1 MIRSR
6 GRTLRRVVPLVLV
19 VALVVAGL
27 AFGVWRWR
35 ARGGEQ
41 RQASAGELWT
51 CPMHPSVIRDEPGEC
66 PICGMDLVPLE
77 KEERK
82 PGGIE
87 GHGVVEISPEKQQL
101 IGVATA
107 TVGRRQLRAEVRTV
121 GSVTVSERLLSDIHT
136 KVEGWVEKLYAEE
149 TGAIVRKGEPL
160 LTIYS
165 PELVST
171 QEEYLLALRSRER
184 VKDSPFP
191 EVRRSGDSMAEAARK
206 RLRLW
211 DIPEEEIERLE
222 RTGEVREA
230 LTLYSPST
238 GYVLDKHVVEGM
250 RVTPAMV
257 LFRVADLSQVWV
269 GADVYEQEASLV
281 KEGMEATFTTVA
293 HPGREF
299 SGRVTYLYPTLD
311 TATRTLKARL
321 EFPNPGLTLKPGMY
335 GDITIAAPSG
345 DVLAIPEE
353 AVLDSGT
360 RQIVFVKEGEGRFVP
375 REVKLGVRVAGFRS
389 VLSGLTEG
397 EQVVA
402 SPNFLIDSESRFQA
416 AIEAKTGGDQ
426 DVHTH

>member
-1 MIRSR
+1 MTSRPNNRTAMIRSR
-6 GRTLRRVVPLVLV
+6 GRALRRVVPLVLI

-27 AFGVWRWR
+27 ALGVWRWR

-51 CPMHPSVIRDEPGEC
+51 CPMHPSVIREEPGDC

-77 KEERK
+77 QVEPAAESRVA
-82 PGGIE
+82 

-101 IGVATA
+101 IGVAPTP
-107 TVGRRQLRAEVRTV
+107 VERRQLLADVRAV
-121 GSVTVSERLLSDIHT
+121 GSVIVSERLLSDIHT

-149 TGAIVRKGEPL
+149 TGTIVREGEAL

-184 VKDSPFP
+184 LKDSPFP
-191 EVRRSGDSMAEAARK
+191 EVRRSGESMADASRR
-206 RLRLW
+206 RLQLW
-211 DIPEEEIERLE
+211 DISEEEIERLE

-230 LTLYSPST
+230 LTLYSPTT
-238 GYVLDKHVVEGM
+238 GYILDKHVVEGM

-257 LFRVADLSQVWV
+257 LFRVADLSQVWAE
-269 GADVYEQEASLV
+269 GDIYEHEASLV
-281 KEGMEATFTTVA
+281 REGMEATLTTVA

-311 TATRTLKARL
+311 KATRTLKARL
-321 EFPNPGLTLKPGMY
+321 EFDNPGLALKPGMY
-335 GDITIAAPSG
+335 GDITIAAPALEA
-345 DVLAIPEE
+345 LAIPEE

-360 RQIVFVKEGEGRFVP
+360 RQVVFVKEGEGTFVP
-375 REVKLGVRVAGFRS
+375 REVKLGARVAGFRPVQNS
-389 VLSGLTEG
+389 Y
-397 EQVVA
+397 Q
-402 SPNFLIDSESRFQA
+402 PQ
-416 AIEAKTGGDQ
+416 
-426 DVHTH
+426 